1 MEPTAAS
8 RSARIKPYPIVRLQ
22 PQPTARGTLRDI
34 APAADL
40 DRKITGYIARLTA
53 KIEAVAEGLVLRRHG
68 DFDEMNAALVALG
81 DRAPPWTKRLPS
93 FDPGANW
100 MPPDEAFWLSLEQN
114 GRMVGCIAAKLVR
127 SANLKR
133 DIDSLRIWYDKG
145 GRPEFDIKVLDYHMV
160 DGLSGVWSLGGKLW
174 LDPTMRRTGLSTWL
188 TVLIRAQ
195 MLLEHRASGH
205 FCLIKDTM
213 AERGFDT
220 QKYLYPRAAEPALT
234 IKSHRYGDILNLS
247 VDFITRDEIIE
258 EIDEAIDA

>member
-53 KIEAVAEGLVLRRHG
+53 KIEAVAEGLVLHRHG
-68 DFDEMNAALVALG
+68 DFDEMSAALVALG
-81 DRAPPWTKRLPS
+81 DRSPPWTTRLPS
-93 FDPGANW
+93 FDPGTNR

-127 SANLKR
+127 TANLKR

-145 GRPEFDIKVLDYHMV
+145 GKPEFDIKVLDYHLV
-160 DGLSGVWSLGGKLW
+160 DGFSGLWSLGGKLW

-188 TVLIRAQ
+188 TVMIRAQ
-195 MLLEHRASGH
+195 MLLEHRIDGH
-205 FCLIKDTM
+205 FCLLKDSI
-213 AERGFDT
+213 AAHGLDT
-220 QKYLYPRAAEPALT
+220 RTYLYPRSAQPALMLR
-234 IKSHRYGDILNLS
+234 SRRYGDSLQMS
-247 VDFITRDEIIE
+247 VNFIRQSEIVE
-258 EIDEAIDA
+258 EIEEAIDT